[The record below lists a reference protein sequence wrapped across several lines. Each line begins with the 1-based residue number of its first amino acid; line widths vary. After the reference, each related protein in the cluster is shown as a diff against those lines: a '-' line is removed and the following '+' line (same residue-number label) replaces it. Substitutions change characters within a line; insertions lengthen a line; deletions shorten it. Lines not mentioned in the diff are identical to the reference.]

1 MIINANTA
9 ALVTVGLEQHG
20 DVDSRSSVLHN
31 YSAICLH
38 HTREDVIFTSAADP
52 CFAVVEAE
60 DSEEEEEAELGGLFR
75 VNRPQ
80 KSKKV
85 QANALDCSHFNP
97 DVSHDWELEEVRYFS
112 TELRLKSS

>member
-1 MIINANTA
+1 MTP
-9 ALVTVGLEQHG
+9 ALVTVAIGPVKHG
-20 DVDSRSSVLHN
+20 NVDSRSSVLHN

-38 HTREDVIFTSAADP
+38 HIREDVILTSAADP

-60 DSEEEEEAELGGLFR
+60 DSEEEEELGGLFR

-85 QANALDCSHFNP
+85 QADALDCSHFNP
-97 DVSHDWELEEVRYFS
+97 DISHNWKLEEVRYFP

>member
-1 MIINANTA
+1 MK
-9 ALVTVGLEQHG
+9 HG
-20 DVDSRSSVLHN
+20 NIDSRSSVLHN

-38 HTREDVIFTSAADP
+38 HIREDVILTSAADP

-60 DSEEEEEAELGGLFR
+60 DSEEEEELGGLFR

-85 QANALDCSHFNP
+85 QADALDCSHFNP
-97 DVSHDWELEEVRYFS
+97 DISHNWELEEVRYLTQEQLMLS
-112 TELRLKSS
+112 RILE

>member
-1 MIINANTA
+1 M
-9 ALVTVGLEQHG
+9 
-20 DVDSRSSVLHN
+20 
-31 YSAICLH
+31 H
-38 HTREDVIFTSAADP
+38 HIREDVILTSAADP

-60 DSEEEEEAELGGLFR
+60 DSEEEEEELGGLFR

-85 QANALDCSHFNP
+85 QADALDCSHFNP
-97 DVSHDWELEEVRYFS
+97 DISHNWELEEVRYFP